1 MIKLRLQSDYNVPEK
16 SAPVEARALIESADQ
31 TGLVHGVLDAK
42 VIEQHEG
49 ALPTEEAAPAG
60 RRERRENGQ
69 AAPTA
74 PKPKPKPEQR
84 RTPETEHSTK
94 TEVEVEVEPRPFAP
108 GVQVVV
114 KIDATQLGPQEI
126 AELVR
131 ALQAPAPAAPGSPRA
146 DAFTLTLDDIALETR
161 AIATGTRQPDTDENV
176 ALHMLDLVR
185 FTSGVGSEV
194 ELIDPRHRVRRR
206 DEHLRRPRQR
216 HRDPARGVP
225 RLAGNPGAH
234 AVAAW
239 AGTGQGRGALH
250 LLIRH
255 NLASPGEGDAAAPL
269 RAGPERPGH
278 RHLLQQV
285 PDGADR
291 RGDARA
297 G

>member
-1 MIKLRLQSDYNVPEK
+1 MSTQEEQPPKQTRTPFSVKLPQVSLDAAVEVATALAELGTASTPHVIAQHLGTTYKTDARFRTKLGAAGYFGLIEKQGDRRALTPRGQAIVGEDAEAAERARREAVISTNFGPILHSLRGRAINDGVIKLRLQSDYNVPEK
-16 SAPVEARALIESADQ
+16 SAPVVARALIESADQ
-31 TGLVHGVLDAK
+31 TGLSSNGALDAK

-131 ALQAPAPAAPGSPRA
+131 ALQAPAPAAPGSP
-146 DAFTLTLDDIALETR
+146 
-161 AIATGTRQPDTDENV
+161 
-176 ALHMLDLVR
+176 
-185 FTSGVGSEV
+185 
-194 ELIDPRHRVRRR
+194 
-206 DEHLRRPRQR
+206 
-216 HRDPARGVP
+216 
-225 RLAGNPGAH
+225 
-234 AVAAW
+234 
-239 AGTGQGRGALH
+239 
-250 LLIRH
+250 
-255 NLASPGEGDAAAPL
+255 AS
-269 RAGPERPGH
+269 
-278 RHLLQQV
+278 
-285 PDGADR
+285 
-291 RGDARA
+291 
-297 G
+297 